1 MGKVIS
7 LTGQAPEADIPSP
20 ELIATLESL
29 LAYARSGVLQSLV
42 ATGQRSDGQI
52 MVAYMWSQEATS
64 LYELLGAIE
73 VMKAELTEAI
83 MCEADE

>member
-20 ELIATLESL
+20 ELIETLESL
-29 LAYARSGVLQSLV
+29 LADAKAGLLQSLV

-52 MVAYMWSQEATS
+52 MVAYMWSQEVTS
-64 LYELLGAIE
+64 LYELLGAIK
-73 VMKAELTEAI
+73 VMEAELTQAI
-83 MCEADE
+83 ICEDD